1 MDPKVIDLINTVI
14 LLILVII
21 ITMSIL
27 FIITLLYIKKEKQKH
42 AYEIDLLK
50 VKNQKDILNT
60 RLEIQ
65 EQTFKHIA
73 REIHDHIGQR
83 LTMARLQINQLGDAV
98 SILHHEKLFEA
109 SNMIEEAIAD
119 LKQLS
124 RSITANVIREEGL
137 LSALQIEV
145 NRVKKI
151 VPIEIELAIT
161 KEEESPFMPEENE
174 LIIYRIVQ
182 EAMQNIIKH
191 ADARSVLIEMIYNKH
206 NLTMRI
212 CDNGRGFDPV
222 ANTQKNN
229 FEKSGL
235 SNLKK
240 RAEMLSGNFRIES
253 EPGKGTSLIFQFPHQ
268 PTTPDYAAKQ

>member
-1 MDPKVIDLINTVI
+1 V
-14 LLILVII
+14 
-21 ITMSIL
+21 
-27 FIITLLYIKKEKQKH
+27 
-42 AYEIDLLK
+42 
-50 VKNQKDILNT
+50 
-60 RLEIQ
+60 
-65 EQTFKHIA
+65 
-73 REIHDHIGQR
+73 
-83 LTMARLQINQLGDAV
+83 GDAV

-151 VPIEIELAIT
+151 LPIEIELAIT

-182 EAMQNIIKH
+182 EALQNIIKH
-191 ADARSVLIEMIYNKH
+191 ADARSVLIEMIYNNH

-268 PTTPDYAAKQ
+268 PTNPDHAAKQ